1 MTSENLKARR
11 RFAVM
16 AIVIA
21 AIGAALP
28 MGKSFA
34 GPADNQ
40 KAAGFA
46 EQIVQVQTKD
56 DILMR
61 TTIPTIPSGWCKVS
75 AGQVCPS
82 KRGAGGGT

>member
-28 MGKSFA
+28 MGK
-34 GPADNQ
+34 
-40 KAAGFA
+40 AA
-46 EQIVQVQTKD
+46 VRLTTKRPQD
-56 DILMR
+56 LQSNR
-61 TTIPTIPSGWCKVS
+61 PSS
-75 AGQVCPS
+75 DE
-82 KRGAGGGT
+82 R

>member
-1 MTSENLKARR
+1 MQGGKEAMTSENLKARR

-21 AIGAALP
+21 ATGAALP

-40 KAAGFA
+40 KAAGFE
-46 EQIVQVQTKD
+46 EQIV
-56 DILMR
+56 
-61 TTIPTIPSGWCKVS
+61 PSS
-75 AGQVCPS
+75 DE
-82 KRGAGGGT
+82 R